1 MTQLQ
6 KKKLRK
12 RLKKTIRYDKKM
24 KLYLLNLHWYQIKL
38 QKARRRRRTL
48 KKLYMLTRLRELN
61 LPLRM
66 AS

>member
-12 RLKKTIRYDKKM
+12 KLNKQIRYDKRL
-24 KLYLLNLHWYQIKL
+24 KLYLLNLQWYQIRL

-48 KKLYMLTRLRELN
+48 KKLYVLNRLKEL
-61 LPLRM
+61 
-66 AS
+66 SIE

>member
-12 RLKKTIRYDKKM
+12 KLNKQIRYDKRL
-24 KLYLLNLHWYQIKL
+24 KLYLLNLQWYQIRL

-48 KKLYMLTRLRELN
+48 KKLYILKRLRELN
-61 LPLRM
+61 LPFR
-66 AS
+66 AA

>member
-12 RLKKTIRYDKKM
+12 KLNKQIRYDKRL
-24 KLYLLNLHWYQIKL
+24 KLYLLNLQWYQIRL

-48 KKLYMLTRLRELN
+48 KKLYVLNRLKELN
-61 LPLRM
+61 LPFR
-66 AS
+66 AA

>member
-12 RLKKTIRYDKKM
+12 KLTKQIRYDKRL
-24 KLYLLNLHWYQIKL
+24 KLYLLNLQWYQIRL

-48 KKLYMLTRLRELN
+48 KKLYILERLRQLN
-61 LPLRM
+61 LPFR
-66 AS
+66 AA

>member
-12 RLKKTIRYDKKM
+12 KLTKQIRYDKTL
-24 KLYLLNLHWYQIKL
+24 KLYLLNLHWYQIRL

-48 KKLYMLTRLRELN
+48 KKLYILERLRQLN
-61 LPLRM
+61 LPFRV
-66 AS
+66 A

>member
-12 RLKKTIRYDKKM
+12 KLNKQIRYDKRL
-24 KLYLLNLHWYQIKL
+24 KLYLLNLQWYQIKL

-48 KKLYMLTRLRELN
+48 KKLYILKRLRELN
-61 LPLRM
+61 LPFR
-66 AS
+66 AA

>member
-12 RLKKTIRYDKKM
+12 KLNKQIRYDKRL
-24 KLYLLNLHWYQIKL
+24 KLYLLNLQWYQIRL

-48 KKLYMLTRLRELN
+48 KKLYVLSRLKELN
-61 LPLRM
+61 LPFR
-66 AS
+66 AA

>member
-12 RLKKTIRYDKKM
+12 KLNKQIRYDKRR
-24 KLYLLNLHWYQIKL
+24 KLYLLNLQWYQIRL

-48 KKLYMLTRLRELN
+48 KKLYVLIRLKELN
-61 LPLRM
+61 LPFRV
-66 AS
+66 A

>member
-12 RLKKTIRYDKKM
+12 NLKRSIRYDKTL
-24 KLYLLNLHWYQIKL
+24 KLYLLNLQWYQIRL

-48 KKLYMLTRLRELN
+48 KKLFIMKRLRELN
-61 LPLRM
+61 LSFR
-66 AS
+66 AA

>member
-12 RLKKTIRYDKKM
+12 NLKKSIRYDKTL
-24 KLYLLNLHWYQIKL
+24 KLYLLNLQWYQIRL

-48 KKLYMLTRLRELN
+48 KKLFIMKRLRELN
-61 LPLRM
+61 LPFR
-66 AS
+66 AA

>member
-12 RLKKTIRYDKKM
+12 KLNKQIRYDKRL
-24 KLYLLNLHWYQIKL
+24 KLYLLNLQWYQIRL

-48 KKLYMLTRLRELN
+48 KKLYVLNRLKELN
-61 LPLRM
+61 LPFRV
-66 AS
+66 A

>member
-12 RLKKTIRYDKKM
+12 NLKRSIRYDKTL
-24 KLYLLNLHWYQIKL
+24 KLYLLNLQWYQIRL

-48 KKLYMLTRLRELN
+48 KKLFIMKRLRELN
-61 LPLRM
+61 LSLR
-66 AS
+66 AA

>member
-12 RLKKTIRYDKKM
+12 KLNKQIRYDKRL
-24 KLYLLNLHWYQIKL
+24 KLYLLNLQWFQIRL

-48 KKLYMLTRLRELN
+48 KKLYVLNRLKELN
-61 LPLRM
+61 LPFRV
-66 AS
+66 A